1 VAASVAL
8 LLIPA
13 AGCGDGATT
22 SDGRDEALDVYL
34 DAVHWALRQERIE
47 RLRRRLN
54 EPSPEPSPSA
64 TGSSSELDVS
74 GLAHSL
80 EAEVGVAFG
89 VPGAVPVTAG
99 SLQSGPAWSTIKV
112 PIALAIG
119 ENSGGM
125 DGSQQGLVDAAITR
139 SDNEAAAALF
149 DQLGDLDT
157 ATARVDDVLAEA
169 GDPGTEVS
177 SVGRD
182 GFSTYG
188 QTDWSLSAQVGFM
201 GALLNGCIA
210 DPADRSFVLDRMAN
224 VTSDTWGLGS
234 VGVPALWK
242 GGWGPGVDGRYLL
255 RQMGAITVDGR
266 QYAVAYAVIP
276 GDGDYE
282 SGQAAAT
289 EVARWIA
296 EHVTAASGGRGSC

>member
-8 LLIPA
+8 LLTPA

-54 EPSPEPSPSA
+54 EPRNESSPSA
-64 TGSSSELDVS
+64 AGSSSELDLG

-80 EAEVGVAFG
+80 GAEVGVAFG
-89 VPGAVPVTAG
+89 VPGAAPVTAG

-112 PIALAIG
+112 PIALAVG
-119 ENSGGM
+119 DHYGGL
-125 DGSQQGLVDAAITR
+125 DGTQQGLVDAAITR
-139 SDNEAAAALF
+139 SDNEAAATLF
-149 DQLGDLDT
+149 DQLGDLET

-169 GDPGTEVS
+169 GDPGTDVS
-177 SVGRD
+177 AVGRD

-188 QTDWSLSAQVGFM
+188 QTDWSLAAQVGFM

-224 VTSDTWGLGS
+224 VTSDTWGFGS
-234 VGVPALWK
+234 AGVQTLWK

-276 GDGDYE
+276 GTGDFE
-282 SGQAAAT
+282 SGQVAAT

-296 EHVTAASGGRGSC
+296 EHVTAASGYSAGC